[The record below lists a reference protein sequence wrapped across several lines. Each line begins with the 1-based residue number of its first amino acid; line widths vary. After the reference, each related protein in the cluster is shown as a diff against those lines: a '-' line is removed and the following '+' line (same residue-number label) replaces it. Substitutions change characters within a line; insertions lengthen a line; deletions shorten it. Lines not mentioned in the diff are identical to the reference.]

1 MDARLVVF
9 NNQRELK
16 TKTMN
21 KLEKKID
28 KIEQLLIEVKEL
40 AQDKKKLEKKP
51 KAKKVKEPE
60 KGKWYTSGSV
70 IVCCSKY
77 SDGLMYGYGMGS
89 FSWSSIDA
97 SHWGTKISTW
107 KLAKDS
113 DVEKMLIKEA
123 KKRGFKEMVKFKT
136 VLSGMEERMYMLIKR
151 DNQPHYEYKG
161 NCLRIWGYTIF
172 NNGKWAKIIEDKLE
186 LNGKEVKIEKGRG
199 VMEIGC
205 KWVSIKDV
213 ESIVSLSESNGIT
226 SITHPDLGD
235 IKVSDLKNLLKN

>member
-1 MDARLVVF
+1 
-9 NNQRELK
+9 
-16 TKTMN
+16 MN

-60 KGKWYTSGSV
+60 KGKWYASGSV

-89 FSWSSIDA
+89 FRWSSIDA

-123 KKRGFKEMVKFKT
+123 EKRGFKKGVKYVHTK
-136 VLSGMEERMYMLIKR
+136 SGDKLVSTGKHNLTSDGCQLTDGIY
-151 DNQPHYEYKG
+151 Y
-161 NCLRIWGYTIF
+161 IF
-172 NNGKWAKIIEDKLE
+172 EGGKWAEIIEDKLE

-205 KWVSIKDV
+205 KWVKIKDV